1 MSVSLYFTTHPS
13 RIGKLILVAS
23 SRGLQRIGLLAEGEH
38 SESWLTRYYG
48 DAASSVLELR
58 GFFTTTL
65 EAIDSFLTDGA
76 ELSLPFDLTG
86 GTPLQRMV
94 WLAIA
99 KIPYGSTISYT
110 DLATNVGFP
119 RAVRAVAS
127 ACGANP
133 IPLAIACHRVIARDG
148 TLGGFSLGGLEVKE
162 QLLALEKPKTLWAA

>member
-13 RIGKLILVAS
+13 RIGTLILVAS
-23 SRGLQRIGLLAEGEH
+23 SRGLQRIGLLAGDET
-38 SESWLTRYYG
+38 SESWLARYYG
-48 DAASSVLELR
+48 SDASAVLELR
-58 GFFTTTL
+58 GFFATTL
-65 EAIDSFLTDGA
+65 EAIDSYLADGA
-76 ELSLPFDLTG
+76 ELTLPFDLTG

-99 KIPYGSTISYT
+99 KIPHGSTISYT

-133 IPLAIACHRVIARDG
+133 LPLAIACHRVIARDG
-148 TLGGFSLGGLEVKE
+148 TLGGFSLGGISVKE
-162 QLLALEKPKTLWAA
+162 QLLALEKPKNAFAA